1 MQLCLCLIEGGICA
15 GNTYRN
21 FLNLGQLED
30 SSKTDKDQ
38 VYTSKIMYGKAPALC
53 IL

>member
-1 MQLCLCLIEGGICA
+1 MQVYLIEGGICA

-38 VYTSKIMYGKAPALC
+38 VYTSKIMNGEASALC
-53 IL
+53 IF